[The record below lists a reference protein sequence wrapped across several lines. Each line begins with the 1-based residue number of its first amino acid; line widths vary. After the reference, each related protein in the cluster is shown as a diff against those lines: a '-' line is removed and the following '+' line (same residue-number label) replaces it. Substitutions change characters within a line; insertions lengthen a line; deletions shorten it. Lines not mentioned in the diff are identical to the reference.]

1 MAGTAART
9 AVQADARYLEL
20 ELKRI
25 DLVIRQAVRRW
36 QLAGQDPADRFRGLY
51 ITEAEATALAGHQ
64 LASSWGAGV
73 ALPPEEAYNFDAEAD
88 RLRAESESFAGQ
100 CRAKGRSLRLAA
112 LVDTFHL
119 SPFEYSAFLVCL
131 APALDL
137 RYERLF
143 GFLQDDVTRKNP
155 GLGLVLDLLLPP
167 GPGRLEALN
176 YFSDQAPLLRFGLL
190 KRLDGETGS
199 PGSLLR
205 REFGPAPEI
214 VAWLL
219 GEYRPASE
227 LQGDLRLHAV
237 SSLAAWAWLDEEM
250 AVDWKVVADRAPLL
264 AFYGPDRLRQ
274 AGAAAQLAAHLSRPL
289 LEADLNGWK
298 VSGQI
303 GRTALR
309 LALRDAALNGA
320 LPFLDGWEC
329 FLDEEGTVP
338 SAILEELS
346 WFQGPLV
353 VSSAAA
359 WRFYGTAG
367 GWDGRPVLWQG
378 FDLPSTSQR
387 LELWRRSLDAG
398 ASIPGADLEALAGQF
413 ALSSAQ
419 IQDAARAGRN
429 AALQAGRPLQAFDLY
444 EAARLH
450 SSHHLDSLAVKI
462 KPRYRWDDI
471 VLPPDELSMLHE
483 IAATVRGQSQV
494 LDEWGL
500 GQKLV
505 ASRGLSALFAGQPG
519 TGKTLAAQVIA
530 AELGMDLY
538 KIDLSTVVSKYI
550 GETEKNLERIFS
562 QAHNSNAI
570 LFFDEADAIFGKR
583 SEVKDAHDRY
593 ANIEVGYL
601 LQRMESYDGVV
612 ILATNLRSNLDEAFT
627 RRLQFI
633 VDFPFPDEAQRLSI
647 WQVLFPPGVP
657 CEAGLTF
664 ETLAKRFKLS
674 GGGIRNSIVSAAFLA
689 ASEDQPV
696 SMRHLLHGVR
706 RELQKMGRLVDE
718 KEFSLPAAPVAGGQR
733 AERAAG
739 HDS

>member
-1 MAGTAART
+1 LAGKVEFIAP
-9 AVQADARYLEL
+9 QADAHYLEL

-25 DLVIRQAVRRW
+25 DLLIRQAVRRW
-36 QLAGQDPADRFRGLY
+36 QIAGQDPADRFRGLY
-51 ITEAEATALAGHQ
+51 IAEEEATALAERP

-73 ALPPEEAYNFDAEAD
+73 TLPTEEASQFAAEGA
-88 RLRAESESFAGQ
+88 RLLAESTAFAAQ
-100 CRAKGRSLRLAA
+100 VLAKGQTLRLARLA
-112 LVDTFHL
+112 ETFHL
-119 SPFEYSAFLVCL
+119 SAFEYSAFLVCL
-131 APALDL
+131 APALDTS
-137 RYERLF
+137 YERLF

-167 GPGRLEALN
+167 GPGRLEALK
-176 YFSDQAPLLRFGLL
+176 YFNDQGSLLHFGMLT
-190 KRLDGETGS
+190 RLDGGAGG
-199 PGSLLR
+199 PGNLLR
-205 REFGPAPEI
+205 RELGPAPEI

-227 LQGDLRLHAV
+227 LQGELRLHAMP
-237 SSLAAWAWLDEEM
+237 SLAAIAGLDEEIG
-250 AVDWKVVADRAPLL
+250 VDWKVIEERAPLL
-264 AFYGPDRLRQ
+264 AFYGPDHLRQ
-274 AGAAAQLAAHLSRPL
+274 AAAAAQVASRLSRPL
-289 LEADLNGWK
+289 LEANLNGWK
-298 VSGQI
+298 ATGQL
-303 GRTALR
+303 GRQTLR

-320 LPFLDGWEC
+320 VLFLDGWDC
-329 FLDEEGTVP
+329 FLDDEGVAP
-338 SAILEELS
+338 PAILDELS
-346 WFQGPLV
+346 WFPGLLV
-353 VSSAAA
+353 ASSAAA
-359 WRFYGTAG
+359 WRFYGAS
-367 GWDGRPVLWQG
+367 GWDGRPVLWQA
-378 FDLPSTSQR
+378 FDLPSTGQR
-387 LELWRRSLDAG
+387 QELWRRSLGSD
-398 ASIPGADLEALAGQF
+398 SVISEADLEALAGQF

-419 IQDAARAGRN
+419 IQDAARAARN

-450 SSHHLDSLAVKI
+450 STHHLDSLAVKI
-462 KPRYRWDDI
+462 KPRYHWQDI
-471 VLPPDELSMLHE
+471 VLPADELSMLHE
-483 IAATVRGQSQV
+483 VASTVRGQAQV

-500 GQKLV
+500 GKKLV
-505 ASRGLSALFAGQPG
+505 PSRGVSALFAGQPG

-647 WQVLFPPGVP
+647 WKVLFPPGVP
-657 CEAGLTF
+657 CAASLDF
-664 ETLAKRFKLS
+664 ETLARRFKLS
-674 GGGIRNSIVSAAFLA
+674 GGAIRNTIVSAAFLA
-689 ASEDQPV
+689 ASEGQPV
-696 SMRHLLHGVR
+696 DMRHLLHGVR

-718 KEFSLPAAPVAGGQR
+718 KEFSLPAAAALARHGV
-733 AERAAG
+733 EKAAG